1 MKDALVDIS
10 IMLIFASAIAFITGL
25 FVLFIENKRK
35 FAVKLLI
42 GSVIIFI
49 ISFGTC
55 FATFSIGPMH

>member
-1 MKDALVDIS
+1 MKDALFDIS

-25 FVLFIENKRK
+25 FLLFIENKRK

-42 GSVIIFI
+42 GSVIIFLI
-49 ISFGTC
+49 GFGAC